1 VLGGV
6 PADDDRVVRRAVDE
20 GVDEAGG
27 QRQPSIEVV
36 EDGGR
41 APNVVAG
48 LRPGGGE
55 PEAVTADV
63 LVDADVLGRHRT
75 GDETY
80 VAHLLQELGS
90 APCAA
95 DLRVAACTRHPELVP
110 AGVEPI
116 SLPARSQAARM
127 ARALP
132 RLATRTAPVLHT
144 QYVVPPGFRGAAVVT
159 VHDLSFEHHPEW
171 MARHDRVL
179 FRTLVPRA
187 VRRAAKVLTVSE
199 TTRRDLV
206 ERYGVPAERVVVT
219 HNGVDPRF
227 RPDGARVDRD
237 AFLLF
242 VGALHPRKG
251 LLTALEAM
259 ARLPEVPPLVVVGPP
274 KHGASAV
281 EAAVSRLGLEGRVEL
296 TGHVGHDEL
305 AALYRSAEAF
315 VFPSL
320 FEGFGL
326 PVVEAMAS
334 GTPVVTTTAGSLP
347 EVAGDAAVLVP
358 PGDPEAL
365 AAGIETALRDG
376 PSLRTAGLANA
387 ARFRW
392 ADLAARTADV
402 YREVLR

>member
-1 VLGGV
+1 M
-6 PADDDRVVRRAVDE
+6 
-20 GVDEAGG
+20 
-27 QRQPSIEVV
+27 
-36 EDGGR
+36 
-41 APNVVAG
+41 
-48 LRPGGGE
+48 
-55 PEAVTADV
+55 
-63 LVDADVLGRHRT
+63 
-75 GDETY
+75 
-80 VAHLLQELGS
+80 AHLLEELGS
-90 APCAA
+90 APAAA

-116 SLPARSQAARM
+116 SLPARSQPARM
-127 ARALP
+127 ALSLP
-132 RLATRTAPVLHT
+132 RLAARTAPVLHT
-144 QYVVPPGFRGAAVVT
+144 QYVVPPGFRGATVVT

-171 MARHDRVL
+171 MARRDRLL

-199 TTRRDLV
+199 TTRADLV
-206 ERYGVPAERVVVT
+206 ERYAVPAERVVVT

-227 RPDGARVDRD
+227 RPDGPRVSREP
-237 AFLLF
+237 FLLF

-259 ARLPEVPPLVVVGPP
+259 ARLPDAPPLVVVGPP
-274 KHGASAV
+274 KHGAPAV
-281 EAAVSRLGLEGRVEL
+281 EAAVARLGLEGRVEL
-296 TGHVGHDEL
+296 TGHVDHAEL
-305 AALYRSAEAF
+305 AALYRSAAAF

-365 AAGIETALRDG
+365 AAGIREALRDG
-376 PSLRTAGLANA
+376 PALAAAGVANA

-402 YREVLR
+402 YREVLG